1 MIPALNLALNP
12 AHIELVGYIAA
23 CFTTLCWL
31 PQAIRTIRTQ
41 DTKSISL
48 ITQSCFAVG
57 IVLWLL
63 YGIALGSWPVILSNL
78 VTLPLVLIVVAMKIR
93 YG

>member
-1 MIPALNLALNP
+1 MIPQVTP
-12 AHIELVGYIAA
+12 SQIELIGYVAA

-41 DTKSISL
+41 DTKAISL
-48 ITQSCFAVG
+48 VTQSCFAVG
-57 IVLWLL
+57 IALWLL
-63 YGIALGSWPVILSNL
+63 YGIALDSWPVIVSNA
-78 VTLPLVLIVVAMKIR
+78 VTLPLVLIVVAMKLR